1 MNPEQARKVIFD
13 VLGDIAPEVDE
24 STVDD
29 DHDLTEQLD
38 LDSMDYLNWM
48 VGINE
53 VTGVDIP
60 QRDVSRFLTIAGA
73 VAYLVEHSTES
84 PSPGETPPRGGGHVI
99 REHGAQLGTNG
110 PSPGCTESAI
120 VESTGSPREYSSE

>member
-1 MNPEQARKVIFD
+1 MTPEQARRVIFE
-13 VLGDIAPEVDE
+13 VLADIAPEVDE

-53 VTGVDIP
+53 ETGVDIP
-60 QRDVSRFLTIAGA
+60 QRDVSEFLTIAGA
-73 VAYLVEHSTES
+73 VAYLVTHSPEPARVS
-84 PSPGETPPRGGGHVI
+84 AEAAGPARGLAALEGRAG
-99 REHGAQLGTNG
+99 
-110 PSPGCTESAI
+110 
-120 VESTGSPREYSSE
+120 

>member
-1 MNPEQARKVIFD
+1 MTPEQARRVIFD
-13 VLGDIAPEVDE
+13 VLADIAPEVDE

-53 VTGVDIP
+53 ETRVDIP
-60 QRDVSRFLTIAGA
+60 QRDVSEFLTIAGA
-73 VAYLVEHSTES
+73 VAYLVTHSPE
-84 PSPGETPPRGGGHVI
+84 PAGERAGATADPRGLAAV
-99 REHGAQLGTNG
+99 
-110 PSPGCTESAI
+110 
-120 VESTGSPREYSSE
+120 

>member
-1 MNPEQARKVIFD
+1 MSPEQARKVIFD
-13 VLGDIAPEVDE
+13 VLSDIAPEVDE

-73 VAYLVEHSTES
+73 VAFLVEHSAES
-84 PSPGETPPRGGGHVI
+84 PIP
-99 REHGAQLGTNG
+99 A
-110 PSPGCTESAI
+110 
-120 VESTGSPREYSSE
+120 